1 MASRSSGSWQNTVRQ
16 LPMVLAG
23 WPFSVT
29 DRLSRTS
36 STLRSGAKASAALM
50 AACRVAG
57 GKL

>member
-29 DRLSRTS
+29 ERLSRTS
-36 STLRSGAKASAALM
+36 STLCSGAKASAALM